1 MVGHING
8 VRVWPKGAENLVK
21 KARVSLKRVV
31 KHSLFNS
38 GMTFCV
44 LLNTIV
50 MGMQKYNMDEALSE
64 KLDLA
69 NSTFTWIFIFEMSS
83 KVLAVGPKKY
93 LQDRMNWLDGSV
105 VSMSIF
111 ELLLTA
117 VGGSGGNLSA
127 FKTVRVFRTFR
138 VLRIARLLRA
148 LKSMKVIIA
157 VISRS
162 ASSFVYITLLMFV
175 FIFIYTLL
183 GMQLFGGQF
192 NFPDGLPRGN
202 YNSFPIAFLT
212 VFQVLTTENWNTVL
226 FDSMRS
232 PAVGQVVPVIYLV
245 SWIFIGNYIL
255 LNLFLAIL
263 LDGFVAEDDEEV
275 GDLEEILRLE

>member
-1 MVGHING
+1 MDIQ
-8 VRVWPKGAENLVK
+8 L
-21 KARVSLKRVV
+21 S
-31 KHSLFNS
+31 
-38 GMTFCV
+38 
-44 LLNTIV
+44 NT
-50 MGMQKYNMDEALSE
+50 
-64 KLDLA
+64 LDSA
-69 NSTFTWIFIFEMSS
+69 NSVFTWIFIFEMST
-83 KVLAVGPKKY
+83 KVVAVGPKKY
-93 LQDRMNWLDGSV
+93 LQDKMNWLDGTV

-183 GMQLFGGQF
+183 GMQVFGGHF

-202 YNSFPIAFLT
+202 FDSFIIAFLT
-212 VFQVLTTENWNTVL
+212 VFQVLTTENWNSVL

-232 PAVGQVVPVIYLV
+232 PEVGQFIPVIYLV

-275 GDLEEILRLE
+275 GDLEEI

>member
-1 MVGHING
+1 
-8 VRVWPKGAENLVK
+8 
-21 KARVSLKRVV
+21 
-31 KHSLFNS
+31 
-38 GMTFCV
+38 
-44 LLNTIV
+44 
-50 MGMQKYNMDEALSE
+50 
-64 KLDLA
+64 
-69 NSTFTWIFIFEMSS
+69 MSS

-105 VSMSIF
+105 VSMSVF

-183 GMQLFGGQF
+183 GMQVFGGQF

-202 YNSFPIAFLT
+202 YNSFSIAFLT

-232 PAVGQVVPVIYLV
+232 PEVGQVVPVIYLV

-275 GDLEEILRLE
+275 GDLEEILRLEKEQRMLRIQREKIRRLKKMGAET